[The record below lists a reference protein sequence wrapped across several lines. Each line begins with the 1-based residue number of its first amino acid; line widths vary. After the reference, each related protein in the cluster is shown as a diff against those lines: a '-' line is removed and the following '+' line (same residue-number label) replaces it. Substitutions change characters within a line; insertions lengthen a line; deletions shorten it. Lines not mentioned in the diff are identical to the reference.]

1 MKRERTISDR
11 DIERAV
17 AFSSKL
23 EGINYSAAKKDKHI
37 IKLLQKHGRA
47 LSL

>member
-1 MKRERTISDR
+1 MNKKSLVSDR
-11 DIERAV
+11 NIERAV
-17 AFSSKL
+17 AYSSKL
-23 EGINYSAAKKDKHI
+23 EGIDYSAAKKDKQL